1 MDPFNFPAVG
11 DARAVGS
18 KYGSSS
24 GTSTDIIYPVSKQ
37 IDDAFLPGRTL
48 ELAWSSDQHRFFSP
62 KNTRLYVEYELMYGE
77 VEETC
82 ANVETGP
89 ADMTGASAGAPP
101 SKSLRMTAMPNST
114 LFDSQVRFVANNTVV
129 EQTNYY
135 SDMCQAQLLT
145 TSNIESS
152 TRAGNSTPRATDATE
167 PDQR

>member
-48 ELAWSSDQHRFFSP
+48 ELAWKSDQHRFFSP

-89 ADMTGASAGAPP
+89 AVLATRGSVLNRGG
-101 SKSLRMTAMPNST
+101 
-114 LFDSQVRFVANNTVV
+114 QIVRHSPFV
-129 EQTNYY
+129 
-135 SDMCQAQLLT
+135 C
-145 TSNIESS
+145 
-152 TRAGNSTPRATDATE
+152 GC
-167 PDQR
+167 